1 MVDIL
6 KNWITTML
14 CIGIFLTFIQ
24 MIVPNTNL
32 KKYIYSLIG
41 VVTIITLILPA
52 YNYFKV
58 NKLDEVT
65 TSVINSL
72 NENVQVGDDIA
83 SQRYSDISKNE
94 NVKNEFIKKYKEDI
108 IKKLQEKGIEASDV
122 VIIIDDEYNVE
133 KLNIKINGNN
143 ISNTNINK
151 IFSCIS
157 ENYDIDKSKVS
168 VEEV

>member
-58 NKLDEVT
+58 NKLKKKSEPLILT
-65 TSVINSL
+65 TLIMCFDNR
-72 NENVQVGDDIA
+72 N
-83 SQRYSDISKNE
+83 
-94 NVKNEFIKKYKEDI
+94 
-108 IKKLQEKGIEASDV
+108 
-122 VIIIDDEYNVE
+122 
-133 KLNIKINGNN
+133 
-143 ISNTNINK
+143 
-151 IFSCIS
+151 
-157 ENYDIDKSKVS
+157 
-168 VEEV
+168 

>member
-52 YNYFKV
+52 YNY
-58 NKLDEVT
+58 
-65 TSVINSL
+65 SY
-72 NENVQVGDDIA
+72 
-83 SQRYSDISKNE
+83 R
-94 NVKNEFIKKYKEDI
+94 
-108 IKKLQEKGIEASDV
+108 
-122 VIIIDDEYNVE
+122 
-133 KLNIKINGNN
+133 
-143 ISNTNINK
+143 
-151 IFSCIS
+151 
-157 ENYDIDKSKVS
+157 NY
-168 VEEV
+168 E